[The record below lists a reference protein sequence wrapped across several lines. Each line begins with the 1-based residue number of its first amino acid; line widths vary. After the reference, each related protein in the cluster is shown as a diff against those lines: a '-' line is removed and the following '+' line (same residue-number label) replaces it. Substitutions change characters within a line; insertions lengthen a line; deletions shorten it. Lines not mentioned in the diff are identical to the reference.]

1 MEIAGILTAGKFLS
15 SALSQLGKPSQPQ
28 ETAPGQPLETPAT
41 SAGPAGASP
50 VLRQIVAEYDVTDIS
65 PREFSEMIH
74 KLHEAGAL
82 SDQELQELSQIRV
95 DLDLQGVDPDETLN
109 LVDFYLSKLQE
120 LHPSPD
126 DSAGAGGSVA
136 AGQLPQAVSVERRLA
151 WLEKFAAIQAGPD
164 RAGLDALA

>member
-109 LVDFYLSKLQE
+109 LVDLYLNKLSE
-120 LHPSPD
+120 LYGSLD
-126 DSAGAGGSVA
+126 DPAGSGGSPS
-136 AGQLPQAVSVERRLA
+136 AGQLPQAVSLERRLA

>member
-1 MEIAGILTAGKFLS
+1 MEIAGILTAGKFVS
-15 SALSQLGKPSQPQ
+15 SALKQLGKSDQSQ
-28 ETAPGQPLETPAT
+28 ETVQGQPSGTAATAASARAT
-41 SAGPAGASP
+41 S
-50 VLRQIVAEYDVTDIS
+50 VLREIAAEYDVTNIS
-65 PREFSEMIH
+65 PREFSQMIG

-82 SDQELQELSQIRV
+82 SDREFQDLSQIRI